1 MATTTVAHASLIR
14 YDDNGNQLVINL
26 KNTGDD
32 VSIVRS
38 ANGNLPSNVTSA
50 QSLANALGALA
61 FKNSLSKADVGL
73 GNVNNTA
80 DSSKNVAMAT
90 KLQTYKDGST
100 TDTYGSKYPLYA
112 QWNSN
117 GTLILK
123 CDGYRV
129 LVGYATSAASADAVA
144 WGNVTGKPSVYTP
157 ASHTHTKSQIT
168 DFPTSLPASDV
179 YAWAKAK
186 SKPSYSKSE
195 VGLGNVDNTADSAK
209 SVKYATS
216 AGSAGSAESATK
228 LQTYKD
234 GSTTETYGASYPL
247 YAQWSGNIVNLKVDN
262 YKVYTDCARLA
273 EGLEDPIYV
282 SKTAPTKTCLWAK
295 ID

>member
-14 YDDNGNQLVINL
+14 YDSDGNQLVINL

-32 VSIVRS
+32 VSITGS
-38 ANGNLPSNVTSA
+38 DNSNLPSNVTSA
-50 QSLANALGALA
+50 QTLANALGALA
-61 FKNSLSKADVGL
+61 FKSSLSKSDIGL
-73 GNVNNTA
+73 GNVDNTS

-100 TDTYGSKYPLYA
+100 TDTYGSLYPLYA
-112 QWNSN
+112 QWSN
-117 GTLILK
+117 GDLILK

-129 LVGYATSAASADAVA
+129 LVGHATSAASADAVA
-144 WGNVTGKPSVYTP
+144 WNNVTGKPSVYTP

-179 YAWAKAK
+179 SAWAKAA

-216 AGSAGSAESATK
+216 AGSAGSAESTTK

-234 GSTTETYGASYPL
+234 GSTTETYGTSYPL

-282 SKTAPTKTCLWAK
+282 SKTAPKKTCLWAK

>member
-14 YDDNGNQLVINL
+14 YDSDGNQLVINL

-32 VSIVRS
+32 VSITGS
-38 ANGNLPSNVTSA
+38 DNSNLPSNVTSA
-50 QSLANALGALA
+50 QTLANALGALA
-61 FKNSLSKADVGL
+61 FKSSLSKSDIGL
-73 GNVNNTA
+73 GNVDNTS

-100 TDTYGSKYPLYA
+100 TDTYGSQYPLYA

-123 CDGYRV
+123 CDEYRV

-144 WGNVTGKPSVYTP
+144 WENVTGKPSVYAP

-179 YAWAKAK
+179 SAWAKAA

-195 VGLGNVDNTADSAK
+195 VGLGNVDNTADANK
-209 SVKYATS
+209 SVNYATT
-216 AGSAGSAESATK
+216 AGATTK

-234 GSTTETYGASYPL
+234 GSATETYGASYPL

>member
-14 YDDNGNQLVINL
+14 YDSDGNQLVINL

-32 VSIVRS
+32 VSITGNDNS
-38 ANGNLPSNVTSA
+38 NLPSNVTSA
-50 QSLANALGALA
+50 QTLANALGALA
-61 FKNSLSKADVGL
+61 FKSSLSKSDIGL
-73 GNVNNTA
+73 GNVDNTS

-100 TDTYGSKYPLYA
+100 TETYGSEYPLYA

-179 YAWAKAK
+179 SAWAKAE

-209 SVKYATS
+209 SVKYAT
-216 AGSAGSAESATK
+216 SAGSAESATK

-262 YKVYTDCARLA
+262 YKVYTDYATTA
-273 EGLEDPIYV
+273 GGLDDPIYV

>member
-14 YDDNGNQLVINL
+14 YDSDGNQLVINL

-32 VSIVRS
+32 VSITGS
-38 ANGNLPSNVTSA
+38 DNSNLPSNVTSA
-50 QSLANALGALA
+50 QTLANALGTLA
-61 FKNSLSKADVGL
+61 FKSSLSKSDIGL
-73 GNVNNTA
+73 GNVDNTS

-100 TDTYGSKYPLYA
+100 TDTYGSQYPLYA

-123 CDGYRV
+123 CDEYRV

-144 WGNVTGKPSVYTP
+144 WENVTGKPSVYAP

-179 YAWAKAK
+179 SAWAKAA

-195 VGLGNVDNTADSAK
+195 VGLGNVDNTADANK
-209 SVKYATS
+209 SVNYATT
-216 AGSAGSAESATK
+216 AGATTK

-234 GSTTETYGASYPL
+234 GSATETYGASYPL